1 MMRAASDTS
10 EMVLYQSK
18 EKRTVSSASCSV
30 RPLAM
35 RLSEAALS
43 PEEQAEPV
51 DTITPWSLK
60 AAARAAP

>member
-1 MMRAASDTS
+1 MMPAASDAS
-10 EMVLYQSK
+10 AVVLYQSK
-18 EKRTVSSASCSV
+18 EKRMVSSACCSV

-35 RLSEAALS
+35 RLAEAALS

-51 DTITPWSLK
+51 DTMTPFTLR